1 MFMLINLD
9 KLELNKSGY
18 VKNICCNTAIS
29 RRLYDLGLLEN
40 TAISPIFA
48 SPFGDPIAYEFRGNI
63 IAIRNEDAH
72 KIYVE
77 I

>member
-1 MFMLINLD
+1 MLTNLD
-9 KLELNKSGY
+9 NLELKQKGY
-18 VKNICCNTAIS
+18 IKGIYCNSAIS
-29 RRLYDLGLLEN
+29 RRLYDLGLLES